1 MAPSQRGVLLQTCS
15 MGPQSEELRREGW
28 VGGGRPFETLKTSR
42 AFHFLNLKH
51 IAVCG
56 IHWSVMGFFFLILS
70 SSSAKLVDPTKD

>member
-1 MAPSQRGVLLQTCS
+1 
-15 MGPQSEELRREGW
+15 MGPQSEELKREGW

-56 IHWSVMGFFFLILS
+56 IHWSVMGFFLILS